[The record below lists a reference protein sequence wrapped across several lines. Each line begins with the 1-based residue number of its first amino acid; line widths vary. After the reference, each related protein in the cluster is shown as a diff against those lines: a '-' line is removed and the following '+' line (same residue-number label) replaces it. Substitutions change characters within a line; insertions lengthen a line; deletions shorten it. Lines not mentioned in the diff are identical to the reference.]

1 MTTASDGVAVI
12 ATQLAQTDRRALSE
26 AWYSALHL
34 AGGTLPAGARAAHG
48 RPWATMSTP
57 APAARAVSSRLGIA
71 HPSAAAAPRA
81 HREADARATP
91 ASERRRPVTE
101 TARRIERAVERLA
114 CVTGTPAAHT
124 IDVDGGRIRLLL
136 HHDGRTTRVVALCSR
151 PLREQVERA
160 LASARFALAGAGWAV
175 GAP

>member
-34 AGGTLPAGARAAHG
+34 AGGTLPAGARAT
-48 RPWATMSTP
+48 RVWPTTP
-57 APAARAVSSRLGIA
+57 TTPAARAVSSRLGIA
-71 HPSAAAAPRA
+71 HPSAPAAPRA

-114 CVTGTPAAHT
+114 CVPATPAAHT